1 MVINEH
7 LAGYDDLKIQE
18 LYVTLSKRY
27 HAHKSEGKKVAT
39 VTDQYETDVDV
50 ERAGDNE
57 ESQSTTHMATPKPR
71 RSQRHQPQTPAPPR
85 FGNVGDD
92 VVEGPLFVT
101 DDDDD
106 ADVGERR
113 ESVGDDS
120 YVPGE

>member
-1 MVINEH
+1 
-7 LAGYDDLKIQE
+7 LKIQE

-39 VTDQYETDVDV
+39 VTDQYETDV

-71 RSQRHQPQTPAPPR
+71 RSQRVHQPQTPAPPR
-85 FGNVGDD
+85 FGNVDDD
-92 VVEGPLFVT
+92 VGEGSLFVI
-101 DDDDD
+101 DDDD

-113 ESVGDDS
+113 AYMGDDS
-120 YVPGE
+120 YLPGE